1 MNSRLSGCKLINQ
14 NIKQLFSQYIV
25 WRVHQLKERIYRE
38 YGSLLTV
45 IGLIMLLIHT
55 LIITFSFPLFR
66 FPSPYTDPRAA
77 IALGFLPLGI
87 ILTCIGMLIRR
98 RFGVGILFLI
108 KDGEPIH
115 SGKSWYEGFESGL
128 FLTSCGLVVSINHE
142 SRATAHVG
150 YKIVSANRA
159 THKECVHNEG
169 RAILE
174 NVTHGRAQ

>member
-1 MNSRLSGCKLINQ
+1 M
-14 NIKQLFSQYIV
+14 
-25 WRVHQLKERIYRE
+25 KERIYRE

-45 IGLIMLLIHT
+45 VGLTMLLIHT
-55 LIITFSFPLFR
+55 LIITFSFIPLIR
-66 FPSPYTDPRAA
+66 FPSLYTDPRAT

-87 ILTCIGMLIRR
+87 ILTCSGVIIRR
-98 RFGVGILFLI
+98 RFGGGILFLI

-115 SGKSWYEGFESGL
+115 SGKPWYEGFESGL
-128 FLTSCGLVVSINHE
+128 FLTSCGFVLSINQE

-159 THKECVHNEG
+159 THKECIQNEG

-174 NVTHGRAQ
+174 SVSHGRAQ